1 MPTRPP
7 PPPVPPLV
15 PPPDPAL
22 VWRASSNFICGSSL
36 WSAFS
41 FQNPASVFLGSTCG
55 CFFGGGAG
63 FGGGSGWEGG
73 MGPAGACAKR
83 RPDGNR
89 QTPQRI
95 ATQAMAPNLGEIIFV
110 IPPRTRPLAVHPSRC
125 RKFQMELLL
134 CSPTEVYS
142 QA

>member
-7 PPPVPPLV
+7 PPPD

-22 VWRASSNFICGSSL
+22 VCRASSNFFWGSSL
-36 WSAFS
+36 CSAFN

-73 MGPAGACAKR
+73 NGPGGACAKR
-83 RPDGNR
+83 CPEAKR

-95 ATQAMAPNLGEIIFV
+95 ATQAVALNLGRNITV
-110 IPPRTRPLAVHPSRC
+110 
-125 RKFQMELLL
+125 
-134 CSPTEVYS
+134 
-142 QA
+142 